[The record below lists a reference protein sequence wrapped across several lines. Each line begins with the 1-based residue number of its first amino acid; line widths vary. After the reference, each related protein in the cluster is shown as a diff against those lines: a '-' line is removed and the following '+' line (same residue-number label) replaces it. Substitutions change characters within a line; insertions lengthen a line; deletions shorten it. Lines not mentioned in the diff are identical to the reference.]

1 MTEQDDRTPVEDR
14 PPEEEGRLRSA
25 LEGAHRWLQEHAPS
39 GPTRLVG
46 RIRLLVMVGNDYL
59 SGDYRRL
66 PTSTIWALMFA
77 LLYVASPVD
86 VIPDVVPGLGWLD
99 DAFVVGLV
107 IRAIRKDLR
116 RYCRDKG
123 LDTAAFG
130 V

>member
-1 MTEQDDRTPVEDR
+1 MNESTESSPAGGA
-14 PPEEEGRLRSA
+14 PPEEDGRLRRA

-46 RIRLLVMVGNDYL
+46 RIRLLVMVGSDYL
-59 SGDYRRL
+59 SGTYRRL

-86 VIPDVVPGLGWLD
+86 VIPDVIPGLGWLD

-116 RYCRDKG
+116 RYCRDQG
-123 LDTAAFG
+123 LDRKAFG

>member
-1 MTEQDDRTPVEDR
+1 MSEQPDNPAAGDTPPDD
-14 PPEEEGRLRSA
+14 GRLRKV
-25 LEGAHRWLQEHAPS
+25 LEDSHRWLQDHAPRS
-39 GPTRLVG
+39 PTRLVG
-46 RIRLLVMVGNDYL
+46 RIRLLVMVGSDYL
-59 SGDYRRL
+59 AGEYRRL

-77 LLYVASPVD
+77 LVYVVSPVD

-116 RYCRDKG
+116 KYCREKG